1 MPFFVWY
8 DDTPKKLVGEKL
20 REAIAAYTERFNMR
34 PTLVLVN
41 TVDQLETT
49 DIAVRY
55 ERTVQPNTFWLG
67 MDDQAD
73 LATV

>member
-8 DDTPKKLVGEKL
+8 DDTPKKLAAEKL
-20 REAIAAYTERFNMR
+20 REAIAAYTARFDTR

-41 TVDQLETT
+41 AVDQLETT

-55 ERTVQPNTFWLG
+55 ERMVQPNTFWLG